1 MRQIVDELLCD
12 RAVGVHGE
20 AEVDH
25 IAVEAVNRSGE
36 RPEHSGTD
44 VVVAVDKD
52 EILARG
58 RFEADVARIAQTAV
72 RLVNDADPLR
82 MRRSVAVTDCAALTV
97 GGTVVHKHQL
107 VVVEILRQYG
117 VDAFGQI
124 VFYVID
130 GDNNA
135 ENHAVFS
142 SPSGSA
148 SGCSLRICV
157 K

>member
-1 MRQIVDELLCD
+1 MRQIVDEPLRD
-12 RAVGVHGE
+12 RSVGVHGE

-25 IAVEAVNRSGE
+25 VAVEAVDRPGKC
-36 RPEHSGTD
+36 PEHAGTD
-44 VVVAVDKD
+44 VIVAVDKD
-52 EILARG
+52 KILARG
-58 RFEADVARIAQTAV
+58 RFEADVACIAQTTV

-82 MRRSVAVTDCAALTV
+82 MRRSIAVTDRAALTV

-107 VVVEILRQYG
+107 VVVEILRQHG
-117 VDAFGQI
+117 VNAFGQ
-124 VFYVID
+124 VVLHVID

-135 ENHAVFS
+135 ENHAVFY